1 MNDIIDIR
9 ARFRESF
16 FDRSEVIQRIGR
28 AKAKGLSRAG
38 AYVRRRAQS
47 SIRRPRRCL
56 LSELSPERQGIF
68 AQQQRTADRNG
79 TPQPLLPYAA
89 SRPGEPPRTP
99 TGKLPKTILFA
110 LDQAEDAVVIGPV
123 LTSGS
128 SVRVPST
135 LEFGGRETIFGT
147 SVTIEPRPFMQPA
160 LEAEL
165 HRIPSF
171 FESTL

>member
-9 ARFRESF
+9 ARFQESF

-28 AKAKGLSRAG
+28 AKARGLSRTG

-56 LSELSPERQGIF
+56 LSELSPERQTIF
-68 AQQQRTADRNG
+68 AQRQRTADRNG
-79 TPQPLLPYAA
+79 TPQPLLPYAS

-99 TGKLPKTILFA
+99 TGKLPKSILFA
-110 LDQAEDAVVIGPV
+110 LDQNDAVVIGPV
-123 LTSGS
+123 LNSGN

-147 SVTIEPRPFMQPA
+147 SVTIEPRPFMEPA

-165 HRIPSF
+165 NNIPRF